1 MTSITSSRIDPRRV
15 ADRLREMIG
24 ADRVELLHG
33 EPLRVGGVAGQVVAT
48 PHSQEELAETLRCA
62 SEAGWR
68 VIPSGAG
75 TWLEMGNR
83 PAPFDLVV
91 STRRLNR
98 LLEYEPAD
106 LTATLEAG
114 LSLAAFNQIA
124 GQHRQWIPL
133 DPFGD
138 PAGTIGA
145 IIATASAGPL
155 RCGYGTPR
163 DWLIGIRVARIDG
176 RLVRAGGKVVKNVA
190 GYDLTKL
197 YTGSLGSLGVI
208 TETTFKLRSQP
219 PAEAT
224 LAFYASRPAPLM
236 GILARFRSADVEPAA
251 LELLSPAQS
260 TTLPLDATK
269 YSLVVRF
276 LHEPEAVTAQI
287 AAATELAAGIDHTR
301 LSETEA
307 VAFWNGYAASETT
320 AGLSRSWRLTMLPS
334 DLPTVVEEVERR
346 LPGVRWRAHAGNGI
360 VRLFWARP
368 GDTYWDIPDRSAEE
382 LAVGLAVGED
392 LRNWIQARGGE
403 LIQLRPTGE
412 PEFDTW
418 GSPRQALPLMRAL
431 KTTFDP
437 DSRLNPGR
445 FVGGL

>member
-1 MTSITSSRIDPRRV
+1 MIAPKSPRVDPSRV
-15 ADRLREMIG
+15 TDRLREMIG
-24 ADRVELLHG
+24 ADRVELLRDK
-33 EPLRVGGVAGQVVAT
+33 PLSVGGEAGYVLAT
-48 PHSQEELAETLRCA
+48 PHSQEEMAETLRSA
-62 SEAGWR
+62 SEEGWR

-98 LLEYEPAD
+98 LLDYEPAD

-124 GQHRQWIPL
+124 GEHRQWIPL

-145 IIATASAGPL
+145 TIATASAGPL

-190 GYDLTKL
+190 GYDLAKL

-208 TETTFKLRSQP
+208 TETTFKLRSLP
-219 PAEAT
+219 PAEVT
-224 LAFYASRPAPLM
+224 VAFYASRPAPLI
-236 GILARFRSADVEPAA
+236 GAVERFRSAFIEPAA

-269 YSLVVRF
+269 YCLIVRF
-276 LHEPEAVTAQI
+276 LHEPEAVTSQI
-287 AAATELAAGIDHTR
+287 TTATELATGIDHTP
-301 LSETEA
+301 LSDNEA
-307 VAFWNGYAASETT
+307 SAFWNGYAASET
-320 AGLSRSWRLTMLPS
+320 APGLVRSWRLTMLPS
-334 DLPTVVEEVERR
+334 DLPAVVEEVEQRF
-346 LPGVRWRAHAGNGI
+346 PGVRWRAHAASGL
-360 VRLFWARP
+360 VRLFWPRA
-368 GDTYWDIPDRSAEE
+368 GDALWDIPDWPAEQVAE
-382 LAVGLAVGED
+382 GQT
-392 LRNWIQARGGE
+392 LRDWIQARGGE
-403 LIQLRPTGE
+403 LVQLCPTGGE
-412 PEFDTW
+412 SFDTW
-418 GSPRQALPLMRAL
+418 GSPRTGLPLMRAL
-431 KTTFDP
+431 KKTFDP

>member
-1 MTSITSSRIDPRRV
+1 MIASKSPRIDPSRV

-24 ADRVELLHG
+24 AERVELLQSDPVSIGG
-33 EPLRVGGVAGQVVAT
+33 EPGHVLAT
-48 PHSQEELAETLRCA
+48 PHSQEEMAETLRCA
-62 SEAGWR
+62 SEEGWR

-124 GQHRQWIPL
+124 GEHRQWIPL

-145 IIATASAGPL
+145 TIATASAGPL

-190 GYDLTKL
+190 GYDLVKL

-208 TETTFKLRSQP
+208 TETTFKLRSLP
-219 PAEAT
+219 PTEAT
-224 LAFYASRPAPLM
+224 LAFYASRPEPL
-236 GILARFRSADVEPAA
+236 IAIVARFRSAFIEPAA

-269 YSLVVRF
+269 YCLIVRL
-276 LHEPEAVTAQI
+276 LHEPEAVTSQI
-287 AAATELAAGIDHTR
+287 ASAAELAAGIDHTR
-301 LSETEA
+301 LSEKEA
-307 VAFWNGYAASETT
+307 SAFWSGYAASESGP
-320 AGLSRSWRLTMLPS
+320 GLSRSWRLTMLPS
-334 DLPTVVEEVERR
+334 DLLTVVEEVERR
-346 LPGVRWRAHAGNGI
+346 HPGVRWRAHAASGI
-360 VRLFWARP
+360 VRLFWPAAGDVLWNIPEGPSGELSP
-368 GDTYWDIPDRSAEE
+368 GQT
-382 LAVGLAVGED
+382 
-392 LRNWIQARGGE
+392 LRDWIQARGGE

-412 PEFDTW
+412 DHFDTW
-418 GSPRQALPLMRAL
+418 GSPRAGLPLMRAL

-437 DSRLNPGR
+437 DSRLNSGR

>member
-1 MTSITSSRIDPRRV
+1 MIASKSPRIDPNRV

-24 ADRVELLHG
+24 ADRVELLHDN
-33 EPLRVGGVAGQVVAT
+33 PLSVGGEGGHVLAT
-48 PHSQEELAETLRCA
+48 PHSQEEMAETLRCA
-62 SEAGWR
+62 SEEGWR

-124 GQHRQWIPL
+124 GEHRQWIPL

-145 IIATASAGPL
+145 TIATASAGPL

-190 GYDLTKL
+190 GYDLAKL

-208 TETTFKLRSQP
+208 TETTFKLRSLP

-224 LAFYASRPAPLM
+224 LALYASRPDPLI
-236 GILARFRSADVEPAA
+236 GVVARLRSAFIEPAA
-251 LELLSPAQS
+251 LELLSPGQS
-260 TTLPLDATK
+260 ITLPLDATR
-269 YSLVVRF
+269 YCLILRL
-276 LHEPEAVTAQI
+276 LHEPEAVASQI
-287 AAATELAAGIDHTR
+287 ASAAELAAGIDHTR
-301 LSETEA
+301 LSEEEA
-307 VAFWNGYAASETT
+307 SAFWNGYAASET
-320 AGLSRSWRLTMLPS
+320 APGLSRSWRLTMLPS
-334 DLPTVVEEVERR
+334 DLPIVVEEVERR
-346 LPGVRWRAHAGNGI
+346 LPGVRWRAHAASGL
-360 VRLFWARP
+360 VRLFWP
-368 GDTYWDIPDRSAEE
+368 GAGDELWDIPDWPSGE
-382 LAVGLAVGED
+382 LAAGQA
-392 LRNWIQARGGE
+392 LRDWIQARGGE

-412 PEFDTW
+412 DHFDTW
-418 GSPRQALPLMRAL
+418 GSPRAGLPLMRAL

>member
-1 MTSITSSRIDPRRV
+1 MIAPKSPRIDPSRV
-15 ADRLREMIG
+15 ADRLRERIG
-24 ADRVELLHG
+24 VDRVELRRG
-33 EPLRVGGVAGQVVAT
+33 EPLLVGGEAGYVLAT

-62 SEAGWR
+62 SDEAWR

-83 PAPFDLVV
+83 PAPFDLIL

-124 GQHRQWIPL
+124 GGHRQWIPL

-138 PAGTIGA
+138 SAGTIGA
-145 IIATASAGPL
+145 TIATASAGPL

-190 GYDLTKL
+190 GYDLAKL

-208 TETTFKLRSQP
+208 TETTFKLRSLP

-224 LAFYASRPAPLM
+224 VAFYASGPAPLI
-236 GILARFRSADVEPAA
+236 GVVERFRSAFIEPAA

-260 TTLPLDATK
+260 TALPLDATR
-269 YSLVVRF
+269 YCLIVRF
-276 LHEPEAVTAQI
+276 LHEPEAVNSQI
-287 AAATELAAGIDHTR
+287 AAATELAPGIDHTQ
-301 LSETEA
+301 LSPTEA
-307 VAFWNGYAASETT
+307 GAFWNGYAETET
-320 AGLSRSWRLTMLPS
+320 APGLSRSWRLTLLPS
-334 DLPTVVEEVERR
+334 DLLTVVEEVERR
-346 LPGVRWRAHAGNGI
+346 LPGIRWRAHAASGI
-360 VRLFWARP
+360 VRFFWPRA
-368 GDTYWDIPDRSAEE
+368 GDSLWDIPDGPAEQIAE
-382 LAVGLAVGED
+382 GQS
-392 LRNWIQARGGE
+392 LRDWIQARGGE
-403 LIQLRPTGE
+403 LVQLRPTGGDH
-412 PEFDTW
+412 FDTW
-418 GSPRQALPLMRAL
+418 GSPRSGLPLMRAL

-437 DSRLNPGR
+437 DSLLNPGR
-445 FVGGL
+445 FVGGW